1 MATETEAK
9 GAATEHAGRL
19 RKLGAH
25 SIGTMPGGPYG
36 MKGFVVV
43 ASVPPTFTGPLPK
56 ELRFTGVDVPV
67 VVQKSEPFE
76 PEKL

>member
-9 GAATEHAGRL
+9 GAVTEHAGRL
-19 RKLGAH
+19 RKLGVH
-25 SIGTMPGGPYG
+25 SIGTMPGQAYG

-43 ASVPPTFTGPLPK
+43 ANVAPTFTGSVPK

-67 VVQKSEPFE
+67 VVQMTERFE